1 MTRTTRKL
9 LLAFALVGLIA
20 STASAVVHYRLLTDP
35 GYTSFCDVNATV
47 SCTEAYLSQYGS
59 FAGVPVALLGV
70 LFFALILLMVW
81 FGGKTMATVR
91 ENVTAYVFALSTI
104 GLAFVLYLAYAS
116 FFQLKALCILCAVT
130 YVAVIAI
137 FIISGGATTFPM
149 TKLPGRAVRD
159 LRTLVTSPLALAI
172 AVVFLAGS
180 FALAAMFPNETGT
193 AAQAA
198 AAPQAD
204 FPPLTDQE
212 RAQFEK
218 WWDAQPKVDM
228 PIPQD
233 GAKVLVVK
241 FNDYQCPPCRQS
253 FEQYKGIFAKYESQG
268 VKSVLKHFPLES
280 ECNAAVPQGSHL
292 AACEAAVAVNLAQRK
307 GTAGNLEQWLF
318 DHQGT
323 TRSDQLT
330 PAQVREAAKDVGGIT
345 DYGEQYDKILIE
357 VKNDAGMGQ
366 LLGVTSTPTFFIN
379 GRKIAGMLQ
388 PRAFD
393 AAIQLELQ
401 RAK

>member
-1 MTRTTRKL
+1 L
-9 LLAFALVGLIA
+9 LGLIA

-253 FEQYKGIFAKYESQG
+253 FEQYKGIFAKYEAQG
-268 VKSVLKHFPLES
+268 VKYVLKHFPLES